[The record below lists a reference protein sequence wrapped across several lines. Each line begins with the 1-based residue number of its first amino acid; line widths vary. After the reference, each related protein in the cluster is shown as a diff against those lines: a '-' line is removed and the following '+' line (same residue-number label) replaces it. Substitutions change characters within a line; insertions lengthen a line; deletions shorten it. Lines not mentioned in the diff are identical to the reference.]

1 MLEAPDGAVR
11 LRPKV
16 PVHLEALAGVAGQV
30 PELELLL
37 HTPNRI
43 TVATFL
49 DGDHE
54 SSPRLWTNDPG
65 CAQAFARL
73 KGFDGGLCFG
83 TEHAIDSDGVA
94 TRPQQVL
101 QGLDGVVLV
110 AVLDHGP
117 GAKGSGHNV
126 PCFNEE

>member
-1 MLEAPDGAVR
+1 MLETPDSTVG

-16 PVHLEALAGVAGQV
+16 PIDLEALAGVAGQV

-49 DGDHE
+49 DGDDDNG
-54 SSPRLWTNDPG
+54 PRLWTNDPV

-94 TRPQQVL
+94 TRPGWCGGGRL
-101 QGLDGVVLV
+101 SAGE
-110 AVLDHGP
+110 AGP
-117 GAKGSGHNV
+117 SSSARPHARRS
-126 PCFNEE
+126 